1 MSKRKA
7 AGGVV
12 RLGAR
17 YGRTVRGRV
26 NQIEVELRKKH
37 LCPSCGSLS
46 VKRVSVGVWKC
57 AKCGS
62 TFSGAA
68 YTPSSRVGEIVERNV
83 RREAQLPQ

>member
-7 AGGVV
+7 AGIVG
-12 RLGAR
+12 RLGVR
-17 YGRTVRGRV
+17 YGRTVRARV
-26 NQIEVELRKKH
+26 GQVEVELRKKH
-37 LCPSCGSLS
+37 LCPSCRSLK

-68 YTPSSRVGEIVERNV
+68 YTPSSRVGEIVKRNV
-83 RREAQLPQ
+83 RRET

>member
-7 AGGVV
+7 KGVV
-12 RLGAR
+12 GGLGAR
-17 YGRTVRGRV
+17 YGRTVRGRA

-37 LCPSCGSLS
+37 LCPSCGALN

-57 AKCGS
+57 AKCGF

-68 YTPSSRVGEIVERNV
+68 YTPSSRVGEVVKRNV
-83 RREAQLPQ
+83 RREA